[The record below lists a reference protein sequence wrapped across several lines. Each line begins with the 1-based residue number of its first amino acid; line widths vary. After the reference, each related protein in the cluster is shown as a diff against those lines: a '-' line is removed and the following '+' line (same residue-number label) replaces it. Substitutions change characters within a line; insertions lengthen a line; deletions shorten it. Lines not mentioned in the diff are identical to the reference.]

1 MRTVY
6 LKDIVHNFVYLYFAD
21 KKYIKKNEQKKKLKI
36 KLVKKNENSYRIG
49 RISRNLNWNLSKKI

>member
-49 RISRNLNWNLSKKI
+49 RISRNLN